1 MAKTKKSKEFDKETK
16 VCKVYSYKGVIHCGV
31 ADKGIPSFASSPIE
45 LWLNNAKCPICGG
58 YFDILP
64 FQLKQWRENHEYYQK

>member
-16 VCKVYSYKGVIHCGV
+16 VCKVYSRKGIIRCGV
-31 ADKGIPSFASSPIE
+31 TDKGILDAASSSIE
-45 LWLNNAKCPICGG
+45 LWGNDAKCPICGG

-64 FQLKQWRENHEYYQK
+64 F

>member
-1 MAKTKKSKEFDKETK
+1 MAKAKKSKEFDKETK
-16 VCKVYSYKGVIHCGV
+16 VCKVYSRKGIIYCGV
-31 ADKGIPSFASSPIE
+31 TNKGIISGSTSSSIE

-64 FQLKQWRENHEYYQK
+64 F

>member
-1 MAKTKKSKEFDKETK
+1 MAKTKKPKEFNKETK
-16 VCKVYSYKGVIHCGV
+16 VCKVYSCKGIIHCGV
-31 ADKGIPSFASSPIE
+31 TNKGIPGSTSSSIE

-64 FQLKQWRENHEYYQK
+64 FWLKQRR

>member
-1 MAKTKKSKEFDKETK
+1 MAKTKKSKEFNEETK
-16 VCKVYSYKGVIHCGV
+16 VCKAYSCKGIIHCGV
-31 ADKGIPSFASSPIE
+31 TDKGIPSAASSSIE

-64 FQLKQWRENHEYYQK
+64 F